1 VARELSVS
9 SDRQGGG
16 GGRNPRPYSG
26 SRYKYL
32 GFKRGRE
39 LRRTSYAGETVIEP
53 ESEKRLRPASASEP
67 KLFRKQT
74 VMRGRA
80 RVRGEVCSN
89 PRGEEPGEETEEE
102 SREVKAKLT
111 RMKAQSR
118 KTFKFRKTRKQRES
132 KQTPEVVSPS
142 QVATIGGEWV
152 PAAQPAKVKSTSMT
166 AAMLRRARQGKKPP
180 PQVEIC
186 IDDDSISSART
197 SSTVGYRDSF
207 GENDDGCF
215 HLLERYDDNNA
226 VVRLLQSRRKTSKE
240 PPPPVPA
247 AAADTTLEEEECT
260 TPSTMA
266 DSGPDESSEQD
277 TSTVTNYVIFEQRDE
292 DTLI

>member
-1 VARELSVS
+1 
-9 SDRQGGG
+9 
-16 GGRNPRPYSG
+16 
-26 SRYKYL
+26 
-32 GFKRGRE
+32 
-39 LRRTSYAGETVIEP
+39 VIEP

-89 PRGEEPGEETEEE
+89 PRGEEGEETEEE

-118 KTFKFRKTRKQRES
+118 KTFKFRKTRKRDS
-132 KQTPEVVSPS
+132 KQPSEVVAAS
-142 QVATIGGEWV
+142 QVATIGGELV

-166 AAMLRRARQGKKPP
+166 ATMLRRARQGKKPP

-240 PPPPVPA
+240 PPAPIPAPPP
-247 AAADTTLEEEECT
+247 DTTLEEEECT
-260 TPSTMA
+260 TPSTVA